1 MPLINKKKP
10 GLLSRMFN
18 SDKPQPSTLPSMG
31 EKSIDDDGELLPAA
45 EQGAPSRGLFA
56 SRRSD
61 RAHATAAD
69 LVDVTDIDTENSPGS
84 DELAEPTPAPSKPA
98 SAARTSIEG
107 LFKSRQAKPAPV
119 RAEPALDVPESD
131 IADVTES
138 TQVENTEAPAKPAAA
153 SKLQS
158 LFGSKKPKAAV
169 KSGSE
174 KASTVATPTKAKK
187 QPKASKKEKGG
198 AAATSMV
205 LLTDLGESGKQLL
218 WSMTETTLAQVL
230 VSPAPDEVISFSK
243 EDIRFHTEG
252 AMSYSK
258 AQDMAIEEVGEIVA
272 VVNRTKD
279 LSAVYCTREERAT
292 SSPYRVGA
300 GQQALDLLLKKT
312 GREGQSLVTGFS
324 LKDASGLSSVVVLYY
339 VSQDGESSKPQVTV
353 NPDNMEFVLS
363 QFSSS
368 RKINRKETEVVL
380 FTNADLLSVAAD
392 IKFFA
397 DEKVWNGIPVRVLQ
411 NAGAG
416 LTGLIAAGAVTWVG
430 LGYLQKQSLVAQA
443 AKVQIKA
450 KALTEKNN
458 ARIETSL
465 VSFAANLSQD
475 QARMF
480 SQAQQVW
487 VPTAKVTAEMKSEE
501 TKITVVLPL
510 VLGGTFNNGPSV
522 NSVADAANV
531 QRLYEKEAPEGCS
544 KSQPQTTGNLNEI
557 RIDIVCQSPDST
569 FHRYRGD

>member
-45 EQGAPSRGLFA
+45 GKGAPSRGLFA
-56 SRRSD
+56 SRRAE
-61 RAHATAAD
+61 RTHAAAVD
-69 LVDVTDIDTENSPGS
+69 MLDVTDIEAEHS
-84 DELAEPTPAPSKPA
+84 DSASVQPKPA
-98 SAARTSIEG
+98 SSARTSIEG
-107 LFKSRQAKPAPV
+107 LFKSRKVRPAEVP
-119 RAEPALDVPESD
+119 AEPAVDEHELDSSD
-131 IADVTES
+131 VQGSAGVEPTA
-138 TQVENTEAPAKPAAA
+138 TQAKPAAA
-153 SKLQS
+153 SKLQG
-158 LFGSKKPKAAV
+158 LFGKKKTKSAANLE
-169 KSGSE
+169 SE
-174 KASTVATPTKAKK
+174 KASADARPAKAKK
-187 QPKASKKEKGG
+187 QPKAAKKPRGG
-198 AAATSMV
+198 VAPTSIV

-218 WSMTETTLAQVL
+218 WSMTETTLAQVP
-230 VSPAPDEVISFSK
+230 VTPAPEEVISFSK

-363 QFSSS
+363 QFTSS

-411 NAGAG
+411 NVGAG
-416 LTGLIAAGAVTWVG
+416 ITGLVAAGTVTWVG
-430 LGYLQKQSLVAQA
+430 LGYLQKQSLVAQS
-443 AKVQIKA
+443 AKVHVKE

-465 VSFAANLSQD
+465 VSFAANISQD

-480 SQAQQVW
+480 HLAQQVW
-487 VPTAKVTAEMKSEE
+487 VPTAKVSAEMKSEE

-557 RIDIVCQSPDST
+557 RIDIVCQNPDST